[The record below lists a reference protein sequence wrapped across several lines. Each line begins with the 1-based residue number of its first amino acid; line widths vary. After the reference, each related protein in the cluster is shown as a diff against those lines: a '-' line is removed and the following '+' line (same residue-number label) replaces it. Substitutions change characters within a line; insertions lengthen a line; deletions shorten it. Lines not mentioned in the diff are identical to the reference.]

1 MGKTATR
8 AAFEAMEASKVCNC
22 LQLETQGGGGRGNL
36 GSGRPKWGGVRRGKK
51 RNLYI
56 INVRRNEASSAASDF
71 QKILGSGRPKM
82 RGERCLKCVTVYN
95 WMAKAATTAA
105 F

>member
-1 MGKTATR
+1 M
-8 AAFEAMEASKVCNC
+8 CNC
-22 LQLETQGGGGRGNL
+22 LQFQTQGGARGRQ
-36 GSGRPKWGGVRRGKK
+36 REPWVWEAKMGGVRRGKK

-56 INVRRNEASSAASDF
+56 ITVIRNEASSAASDF

-82 RGERCLKCVTVYN
+82 RGERCLKCVTVCN
-95 WMAKAATTAA
+95 WMAKATTRAA